1 MKYADKFLQ
10 KSSFLIDH
18 FFSLFSNSSESR
30 IINFFRSMAR
40 DYGHEINGLPGLK
53 SIPIQLNYMEI
64 ARLTSTSPDKV
75 MKVLEDLNAR
85 EIVRY
90 YDNRCLIRI

>member
-10 KSSFLIDH
+10 KSSFLIHH
-18 FFSLFSNSSESR
+18 FFSLFSYSSESR
-30 IINFFRSMAR
+30 IIIFFRSMAR
-40 DYGHEINGLPGLK
+40 DYGHEIKGLPGLK

-64 ARLTSTSPDKV
+64 AKLTSTTPDKV
-75 MKVLEDLNAR
+75 MKVLDDLNAR